1 LIDLDIINKHSMRL
15 SISIRRKPGSLTKET
30 GTKVVIII
38 AGESNKATVM
48 D

>member
-30 GTKVVIII
+30 GTKVIII